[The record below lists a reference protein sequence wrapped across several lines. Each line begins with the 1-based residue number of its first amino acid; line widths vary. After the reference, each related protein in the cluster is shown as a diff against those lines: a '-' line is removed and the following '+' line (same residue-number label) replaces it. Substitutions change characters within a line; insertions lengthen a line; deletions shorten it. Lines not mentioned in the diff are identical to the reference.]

1 MNASARPPDAR
12 TVPRGTSAVSG
23 RDAASGT
30 RRHSAAGRLGLFVG
44 VCLMGIWSFFP
55 IYWMIVSSLRPE
67 RDLFRTPTLI
77 PETLDPHLTSYQNLL
92 WLTDYPRQFL
102 NSLVVAGAVVAITLV
117 VSVIVS
123 YVISRYRVRGK
134 SMIIGGMLY
143 AYMFPPMLLAIP
155 LLSIFAKWGI
165 ADSLLSLII
174 AHCTMTIPLGVW
186 LLWGFFKAMPMHLE
200 EAAMV
205 DGCTRAGAF
214 FRVVLPLSLP
224 GIVTVAIFS
233 FLLSWTDYV
242 FALVMI
248 SSDSLK
254 TLPLGLA
261 SILGSFDARWGE
273 LMAGATLIT
282 LPLLV
287 IFILLSRYFI
297 QGLAAGAVKG

>member
-1 MNASARPPDAR
+1 MNGKR
-12 TVPRGTSAVSG
+12 TL
-23 RDAASGT
+23 
-30 RRHSAAGRLGLFVG
+30 AGRAGLFIG
-44 VCLMGIWSFFP
+44 VLLMGVWSFFP
-55 IYWMIVSSLRPE
+55 IYWMMVSSIRPE
-67 RDLFRTPTLI
+67 RDLFSAPTLI
-77 PETLDPHLTSYQNLL
+77 PATIDSGLASYRNLL
-92 WLTDYPRQFL
+92 GLTDYWQQFM
-102 NSLVVAGAVVAITLV
+102 NSLFVAGVVVAISLV

-123 YVISRYRVRGK
+123 YVISRYRVPGK
-134 SMIIGGMLY
+134 SLIIGGMLY

-155 LLSIFAKWGI
+155 LLAIFARWGM
-165 ADSLLSLII
+165 ADNLMGVIV

-205 DGCTRAGAF
+205 DGCTRVSAF

-242 FALVMI
+242 FAFVLV

-254 TLPLGLA
+254 TLPVGLA

-287 IFILLSRYFI
+287 MFSLLSRYFI

>member
-1 MNASARPPDAR
+1 MNGKR
-12 TVPRGTSAVSG
+12 TF
-23 RDAASGT
+23 
-30 RRHSAAGRLGLFVG
+30 AGRAGLFIG
-44 VCLMGIWSFFP
+44 VLLMGVWSFFP
-55 IYWMIVSSLRPE
+55 IYWMMVSSIRPE
-67 RDLFRTPTLI
+67 RDLFSAPTLI
-77 PETLDPHLTSYQNLL
+77 PATIDSGLASYRNLL
-92 WLTDYPRQFL
+92 GLTDYWQQFM
-102 NSLVVAGAVVAITLV
+102 NSLFVAGVVVAISLV

-123 YVISRYRVRGK
+123 YVISRYRVPGK
-134 SMIIGGMLY
+134 SLIIGGMLY

-155 LLSIFAKWGI
+155 LLAIFARWGM
-165 ADSLLSLII
+165 ADNLMGVIV

-205 DGCTRAGAF
+205 DGCTRVSAF

-242 FALVMI
+242 FAFVLV

-254 TLPLGLA
+254 TLPVGLA

-287 IFILLSRYFI
+287 MFSLLSRYFI

>member
-1 MNASARPPDAR
+1 MNGKR
-12 TVPRGTSAVSG
+12 TL
-23 RDAASGT
+23 
-30 RRHSAAGRLGLFVG
+30 AGRAGLFIG
-44 VCLMGIWSFFP
+44 VLLMAVWSFFP
-55 IYWMIVSSLRPE
+55 IYWMMVSSIRPE
-67 RDLFRTPTLI
+67 RDLFSAPTLI
-77 PETLDPHLTSYQNLL
+77 PATIDRGLASYRNLL
-92 WLTDYPRQFL
+92 VLTDYWQQFM
-102 NSLVVAGAVVAITLV
+102 NSLFVAGVVVAISLV

-123 YVISRYRVRGK
+123 YVISRYRVPGK
-134 SMIIGGMLY
+134 SLIIGGMLY

-155 LLSIFAKWGI
+155 LLAIFARWGM
-165 ADSLLSLII
+165 ADNLMGVIV

-205 DGCTRAGAF
+205 DGCTRVSAF

-242 FALVMI
+242 FAFVLV

-254 TLPLGLA
+254 TLPVGLA

-287 IFILLSRYFI
+287 MFSLLSRYFI

>member
-1 MNASARPPDAR
+1 MNGKR
-12 TVPRGTSAVSG
+12 TF
-23 RDAASGT
+23 
-30 RRHSAAGRLGLFVG
+30 AGRIGLFIG
-44 VCLMGIWSFFP
+44 ILLMALWSFFP
-55 IYWMIVSSLRPE
+55 IYWMMVSSIRPE
-67 RDLFRTPTLI
+67 RDLFNAPTLI
-77 PETLDPHLTSYQNLL
+77 PATIDRGLTSYRNLL
-92 WLTDYPRQFL
+92 GLTDYWQQFM
-102 NSLVVAGAVVAITLV
+102 NSLIVAGVVVAISLV

-123 YVISRYRVRGK
+123 YVISRYRVPGK
-134 SMIIGGMLY
+134 SLIIGGMLY

-155 LLSIFAKWGI
+155 LLAIFARWGM
-165 ADSLLSLII
+165 ADNLLGVIV

-205 DGCTRAGAF
+205 DGCTRVSAF

-242 FALVMI
+242 FAFVLV

-254 TLPLGLA
+254 TLPVGLA

-287 IFILLSRYFI
+287 MFSFLSRYFI

>member
-1 MNASARPPDAR
+1 MNGKR
-12 TVPRGTSAVSG
+12 TL
-23 RDAASGT
+23 
-30 RRHSAAGRLGLFVG
+30 AGRAGLFVG
-44 VCLMGIWSFFP
+44 VMLMGVWSFFP
-55 IYWMIVSSLRPE
+55 IYWMMVSSIRPE
-67 RDLFRTPTLI
+67 RDLFSAPTLI
-77 PETLDPHLTSYQNLL
+77 PATIDSGLASYRNLL
-92 WLTDYPRQFL
+92 GLTDYWQQFM
-102 NSLVVAGAVVAITLV
+102 NSLFVAGVVVAISLV

-123 YVISRYRVRGK
+123 YVISRYRVPGK
-134 SMIIGGMLY
+134 SLIIGGMLY

-155 LLSIFAKWGI
+155 LLAIFARWGM
-165 ADSLLSLII
+165 ADNLMGVIV

-205 DGCTRAGAF
+205 DGCTRVSAF

-242 FALVMI
+242 FAFVLV

-254 TLPLGLA
+254 TLPVGLA

-287 IFILLSRYFI
+287 MFSLLSRYFI

>member
-1 MNASARPPDAR
+1 MNAKR
-12 TVPRGTSAVSG
+12 TL
-23 RDAASGT
+23 
-30 RRHSAAGRLGLFVG
+30 AGRVGLFVG
-44 VCLMGIWSFFP
+44 VLLMALWSFFP
-55 IYWMIVSSLRPE
+55 IYWMMVSSIRPE
-67 RDLFRTPTLI
+67 RDLFNVPTLI
-77 PETLDPHLTSYQNLL
+77 PATIDRDLASYRNLL
-92 WLTDYPRQFL
+92 GLTDYWQQFL
-102 NSLVVAGAVVAITLV
+102 NSLLVAGVVVAVSLV

-123 YVISRYRVRGK
+123 YVISRYRVPGK
-134 SMIIGGMLY
+134 SLIIGGMLY

-155 LLSIFAKWGI
+155 LLAIFARWDM
-165 ADSLLSLII
+165 ANSLSGLII

-205 DGCTRAGAF
+205 DGCTRVSAF

-242 FALVMI
+242 FAFVLV

-254 TLPLGLA
+254 TLPVGLA

-287 IFILLSRYFI
+287 MFSLLSRYFI

>member
-1 MNASARPPDAR
+1 MNEKR
-12 TVPRGTSAVSG
+12 TV
-23 RDAASGT
+23 
-30 RRHSAAGRLGLFVG
+30 AGRVGLFVG
-44 VCLMGIWSFFP
+44 VLLMTVWSFFP
-55 IYWMIVSSLRPE
+55 IYWMMVSSIRPE
-67 RDLFRTPTLI
+67 RDLFSAPTLI
-77 PETLDPHLTSYQNLL
+77 PATIDSSLTSYRNLL
-92 WLTDYPRQFL
+92 GLTDYWQQFMNSL
-102 NSLVVAGAVVAITLV
+102 IVAGVVVAISLVVSI
-117 VSVIVS
+117 IVS
-123 YVISRYRVRGK
+123 YVISRYRVPGK
-134 SMIIGGMLY
+134 SLIIGGMLY

-155 LLSIFAKWGI
+155 LLAIFARWGM
-165 ADSLLSLII
+165 ADNLMGVIV

-205 DGCTRAGAF
+205 DGCTRVSAF

-242 FALVMI
+242 FAFVLV

-254 TLPLGLA
+254 TLPVGLA

-287 IFILLSRYFI
+287 MFSLLSRYFI